1 MPRKYTKIKEP
12 EPEVFRMKAEGKTNR
27 EIAEQ
32 FGLTREQIKG
42 LINRLSRNEQN
53 VKRRNT
59 PKTKGRAIRLTR
71 ILSPNTIRQHYA
83 VNVKTRKPV

>member
-53 VKRRNT
+53 VKRSNT

-71 ILSPNTIRQHYA
+71 ILSPNTIIQHYA
-83 VNVKTRKPV
+83 VNVKTWQPV